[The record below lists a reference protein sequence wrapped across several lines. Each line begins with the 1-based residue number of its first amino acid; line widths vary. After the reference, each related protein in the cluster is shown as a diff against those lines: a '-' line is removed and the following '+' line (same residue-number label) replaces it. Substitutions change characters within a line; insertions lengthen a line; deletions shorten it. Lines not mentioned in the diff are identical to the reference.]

1 MKSKSTQISSSEA
14 NSQKQQIQKQNLK
27 NVETECDPLAQA
39 KSTFQQLLDIHSHR
53 NFRKSLFVLISIH
66 LLTFFTP
73 FTQFVLDLPT
83 NIQMIFQETFEIWP
97 FPTYSVTNENQVHMI
112 NLVFKGLEISV
123 MLLYT
128 IDLLPKIFIWKKPLI
143 WKILNVLVVT
153 LMVVQVPLTMRQY
166 QLHAFST
173 EHLKIRI
180 CSIGL
185 SFLLLCEILSIREQ
199 KSMKS
204 KKIQETIQKIKQS
217 QNVSA
222 VSQNQKSDKVSS
234 SYKVYT
240 WPEIIKHDRRE
251 DCWVVIDGKV
261 YDVTSL
267 LPHHPGGDM
276 ILDGAGGE
284 CTFMWQSYHPSWMIE
299 KNVQEK
305 YLIGEVKDYESFYQ
319 YSDNFYI
326 NLKKKIEEK
335 VPRSKRQNDW
345 KLFTKAAFILT
356 MYFYSIYLYF
366 TRCDLISTLM
376 FGFFAAQVG
385 VNIMHDG
392 NHAAFSSN
400 KYITLLAGYTLDL
413 VFSSSVIYRRSHNY
427 GHHGC
432 VNHYELDRA
441 FDTTFPL
448 LRLHRMQERASF
460 HKYQKYY
467 VWLVYGLANFG
478 DLFGTFDEMYW
489 MSNYPTRQ
497 GHCPKKQII
506 LQSIVKIIWY
516 MSTIVFTSFKFGYL
530 HAFPYWFLYMVAQ
543 SYGYTFFFAVNHW
556 TDESAFIDNNSIN
569 STNWGILQIENSSNF
584 ALDSPFWTHLSG
596 GLNFQIEH
604 HLVPGYS
611 HTRLPE
617 ISQIVQDYCK
627 EHKVRYFSYKTF
639 WDALVGHYNLL
650 KQLGEED

>member
-1 MKSKSTQISSSEA
+1 MKSKSTQNPSSEV
-14 NSQKQQIQKQNLK
+14 NSKKQETQKQHLK
-27 NVETECDPLAQA
+27 NVETQCDPLAQA

-73 FTQFVLDLPT
+73 FTQFVLDLPA

-128 IDLLPKIFIWKKPLI
+128 IDLLPKIFIWKKPLT

-173 EHLKIRI
+173 DHLKIRI

-185 SFLLLCEILSIREQ
+185 SFLLLCEIMSIREQ

-217 QNVSA
+217 QNVSE
-222 VSQNQKSDKVSS
+222 VSQKQQNEKISS

-299 KNVQEK
+299 KKVQEK
-305 YLIGEVKDYESFYQ
+305 YLIGEVKDYESFYS
-319 YSDNFYI
+319 YSDNFYM

-345 KLFTKAAFILT
+345 KLFVKAAFIMI
-356 MYFYSIYLYF
+356 MYFYSIYMYF

-448 LRLHRMQERASF
+448 LRLHRMQERAPM

-556 TDESAFIDNNSIN
+556 TDESAFIDNNSISN
-569 STNWGILQIENSSNF
+569 TNWGILQIENSSNF